1 MKTEDKII
9 YCIVVY
15 NVFPHFIDSKY
26 LIKHMV
32 TLLKSNCCPW

>member
-15 NVFPHFIDSKY
+15 NVFPHFIDSEQF
-26 LIKHMV
+26 
-32 TLLKSNCCPW
+32 SNFT